1 MLRVKGVDTYDVF
14 ELMNESSY
22 CYHAVYPLVI
32 PYSSEVKDIKR
43 PGRSELGYGL
53 ELPGAHDRIHVETRG
68 RQLSRG
74 KKATRSCIILWDTS

>member
-14 ELMNESSY
+14 ELMNESS

-32 PYSSEVKDIKR
+32 PYSNGVKDIKR
-43 PGRSELGYGL
+43 PGRSELNHGL
-53 ELPGAHDRIHVETRG
+53 ELPRAHDRIHVETRG
-68 RQLSRG
+68 KQLSRG